1 MAIFS
6 VNLCF
11 YLLFNFAFNEHRIMQ
26 FHHRVPRDSG
36 FSNSKLYTV
45 IYRERWWNWAWWNW
59 LLTWLTNH
67 HRPSVLWR
75 TSLAKA
81 LNKTVVGKT
90 AFFCKLLLYWSKC
103 LHVLLQ
109 LVFNRTVSLKEDP
122 GKSVWRPG
130 EVGVN
135 CVPCTLVV
143 SIYSFILCIAAR
155 TLLTWINSKIT
166 F

>member
-1 MAIFS
+1 MNTGSCSFTIGYQGILVFLIA
-6 VNLCF
+6 
-11 YLLFNFAFNEHRIMQ
+11 NFIQAFTEKHGGIEHGGIGSWR
-26 FHHRVPRDSG
+26 G
-36 FSNSKLYTV
+36 
-45 IYRERWWNWAWWNW
+45 
-59 LLTWLTNH
+59 WLTTI
-67 HRPSVLWR
+67 VLQCCEEHPLR
-75 TSLAKA
+75 RNA
-81 LNKTVVGKT
+81 LNKTLVGKT
-90 AFFCKLLLYWSKC
+90 AFFCKLLLYWSKY